1 MYLPSDKP
9 MYAYKFDRHTTTQAE
24 SQLNVRVS
32 ILKYESVRIASRKVV
47 FITAH
52 PGKNETNLSLLSSL
66 SAPLLEVSQYVL
78 HTLGLC
84 TKYSFNMCHQLTVNT
99 FHHQQVL
106 CDHENEHYQC

>member
-1 MYLPSDKP
+1 

-52 PGKNETNLSLLSSL
+52 QSKNETI
-66 SAPLLEVSQYVL
+66 Y
-78 HTLGLC
+78 C
-84 TKYSFNMCHQLTVNT
+84 
-99 FHHQQVL
+99 
-106 CDHENEHYQC
+106 